1 MCQQRV
7 KLLAIGIS
15 HACALWP
22 KAVLRT
28 IPDVS
33 FPELPLGR
41 EFLSTQKM
49 KEVDSGKLERHQVS
63 PRTNATVAMNLIV
76 TTLGEEGLALG
87 THHGAPAT
95 NSIS

>member
-1 MCQQRV
+1 M
-7 KLLAIGIS
+7 
-15 HACALWP
+15 
-22 KAVLRT
+22 LRT

-49 KEVDSGKLERHQVS
+49 KEVDSKGGKLERHQVS
-63 PRTNATVAMNLIV
+63 PRTNATVAMYLIV